1 MNKIPKNLL
10 LPAIILTVILP
21 INLIGVRLDYSRATF
36 VGEVK
41 DSAEESNLS
50 VSTEKVEDVD
60 LVDLKTEPKIEAN
73 LSNVEESLNQ
83 DVVEPESVDNVSV
96 DNVND
101 SQATDNGPSVH
112 EVAVETNSTVDRSR
126 VCLGDLNNDG
136 QVNGDD
142 VRIVLDSW
150 SHDVDNSESSIAD
163 LNNDGIVDGSD
174 LGTVLG
180 HWGDCPGK
188 DSRGTCLGDLNN
200 DGQVNGDDVRI
211 VLDSWSHDVDN
222 SESSIADLNNDGIVD
237 GSDLGTVLGH
247 WGDCSASLNNSDET
261 PGPNFIQN
269 FTGLESALNGVK
281 KIHISTNSD
290 LSPTGIGNTADEPI
304 EDEGDDNGNNGNEG
318 DNGNNGGGGND
329 GGGSGGG
336 SSSSN
341 KRGEV
346 LGASD
351 INNELVVVAFS
362 QCNEAYLKD
371 YIKYGANNN
380 PEEVKKLQTFL
391 NNRGAGLPVTGFYGE
406 KTLEAVK
413 DFQRKFNKL
422 ILKPWFDA
430 GLLPD
435 DTQPTGY
442 VYETTRFWINAM
454 TCGGVKNLTLPKIR

>member
-126 VCLGDLNNDG
+126 V
-136 QVNGDD
+136 
-142 VRIVLDSW
+142 
-150 SHDVDNSESSIAD
+150 
-163 LNNDGIVDGSD
+163 
-174 LGTVLG
+174 
-180 HWGDCPGK
+180 
-188 DSRGTCLGDLNN
+188 CLGDLNN